1 MAVEFGTGKT
11 VLILATVVGCF
22 AVLWPKL
29 FYPMLLAALSQK
41 PSLDSSQA
49 CCDVIFE
56 NDVNAIKIVVEMC
69 GNILHQYDDVD
80 PKLTRAFEEGRL
92 SKDVVRT
99 CRNEVLSKCGVDITA
114 FLEERVRLGHTYRQI
129 LDEIRSFN
137 SSVCLK
143 TNFGVAPALLGAP
156 RHMRG
161 RAPKLP
167 SHFRQERLPHARPEM
182 IHPALRERGRAIPQP
197 HVVPRVPDK
206 EGKPVPVAGI
216 RPPMGGAGHVVPA
229 PKGTGTM
236 GIIMPIYTVGIV
248 VFFMYTIMKV
258 MFKKPS
264 SGPGSY
270 PEYGPDPEFRKLVFE
285 EEAPAGS
292 GRPTWRAG
300 DEPTKLVATAISGL
314 LAEADQQRDWLARR
328 AELDVQVLQ
337 AEKVVPEAA
346 APPTTEPGAGGERD
360 SAETAQ
366 VQEEVEAEAEVRP
379 EGPGGSSSAQVQVV
393 NMELTASCEG
403 GQRWS
408 RPATPVPRPATPV
421 PPTPSPEP
429 PAIFLEG
436 ALPSQ
441 SQLLVADSAT
451 RAVLSDDEDAP
462 VVLSGKMTLSLIGL
476 DHDQHPELD
485 CEGDAAPRV
494 SEQASA
500 AGPPTHGAD
509 ETDVLTPDQ
518 WEARWSEVEE
528 DWEVE
533 KENED
538 KEFEAE
544 REYVEE
550 KEKGKHEAVTEKEE
564 CMGKEFEAEKEKTQM
579 QDKLKDEELKVELEV
594 EKEELEAE
602 TEDVVGELELL
613 DMELKTKN
621 YNKEED
627 FEDKEFEIEKTDLQ
641 VQDDKSKEEKEMKI
655 ELGLDLEKEKV
666 EGNLKAE
673 VEDVV
678 KELKVSEVEVRKEAV
693 NDGDELLGERAEAE
707 KEEVGEEEMEDEEE
721 LEEVEEEYEDE
732 PVATEPTRRRQ
743 DVLTGVSS
751 EDDSLQTA
759 KETASEAVD
768 EQEED
773 EEEVEEVDEDG
784 EDIIP
789 PPPLSNAVNCA
800 DEAPTTTVTTTTNYT
815 TASAAAE
822 ATSTAGPEETAADLS
837 ALESIDPDDPDDEL
851 GDEEEVWNGDMDSEE
866 EEESS
871 EEEEV
876 GPHVAASAQTPHRQH
891 DR

>member
-300 DEPTKLVATAISGL
+300 DEPTKLGDTEIDHLRRRLEETEAAMERIVAQMGAVPHAWHS
-314 LAEADQQRDWLARR
+314 ARG
-328 AELDVQVLQ
+328 Q

-360 SAETAQ
+360 SAETA
-366 VQEEVEAEAEVRP
+366 
-379 EGPGGSSSAQVQVV
+379 
-393 NMELTASCEG
+393 
-403 GQRWS
+403 
-408 RPATPVPRPATPV
+408 
-421 PPTPSPEP
+421 
-429 PAIFLEG
+429 
-436 ALPSQ
+436 
-441 SQLLVADSAT
+441 
-451 RAVLSDDEDAP
+451 
-462 VVLSGKMTLSLIGL
+462 
-476 DHDQHPELD
+476 
-485 CEGDAAPRV
+485 
-494 SEQASA
+494 
-500 AGPPTHGAD
+500 
-509 ETDVLTPDQ
+509 
-518 WEARWSEVEE
+518 
-528 DWEVE
+528 
-533 KENED
+533 
-538 KEFEAE
+538 
-544 REYVEE
+544 
-550 KEKGKHEAVTEKEE
+550 
-564 CMGKEFEAEKEKTQM
+564 
-579 QDKLKDEELKVELEV
+579 
-594 EKEELEAE
+594 
-602 TEDVVGELELL
+602 
-613 DMELKTKN
+613 
-621 YNKEED
+621 
-627 FEDKEFEIEKTDLQ
+627 
-641 VQDDKSKEEKEMKI
+641 
-655 ELGLDLEKEKV
+655 
-666 EGNLKAE
+666 
-673 VEDVV
+673 
-678 KELKVSEVEVRKEAV
+678 
-693 NDGDELLGERAEAE
+693 
-707 KEEVGEEEMEDEEE
+707 
-721 LEEVEEEYEDE
+721 
-732 PVATEPTRRRQ
+732 
-743 DVLTGVSS
+743 
-751 EDDSLQTA
+751 QTA